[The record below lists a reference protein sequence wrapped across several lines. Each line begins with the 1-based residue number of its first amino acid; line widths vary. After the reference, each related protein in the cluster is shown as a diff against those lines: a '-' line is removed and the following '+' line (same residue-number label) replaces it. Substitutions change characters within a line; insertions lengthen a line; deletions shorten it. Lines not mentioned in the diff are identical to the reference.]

1 MSRYFLFVFINGVV
15 SSIKIS
21 NLLLLVYDIIID
33 LYRPI
38 LYPAI
43 LLNLTL
49 LFKVVYFND
58 PTVLQII
65 FIIVT

>member
-1 MSRYFLFVFINGVV
+1 MTYGHFVGFMSRYFLFVFINGVV

-33 LYRPI
+33 LYWSI

-43 LLNLTL
+43 LLNS
-49 LFKVVYFND
+49 V
-58 PTVLQII
+58 
-65 FIIVT
+65 IV